1 MKRNQADGKVF
12 WAGAGMGWWAEAVA
26 EESVTFHNSRGRPV
40 EGRGKKVL
48 HKGSASAKTPEEQA
62 WGPGR
67 ETRPEWQLEYEQDAE
82 TGTGGANWVNHIWP
96 WGRNGGS
103 ILGQLGARES
113 VLQTWLIE
121 EVLRGPDRAR

>member
-48 HKGSASAKTPEEQA
+48 HKGSASAKTPE
-62 WGPGR
+62 
-67 ETRPEWQLEYEQDAE
+67 
-82 TGTGGANWVNHIWP
+82 GA
-96 WGRNGGS
+96 S
-103 ILGQLGARES
+103 LGARQGDQTRMAAGVCARCRDRNRRS
-113 VLQTWLIE
+113 LQGKSYLAMGE
-121 EVLRGPDRAR
+121 ERGIHSGSAGSKGECAADVADGRGPKRTR